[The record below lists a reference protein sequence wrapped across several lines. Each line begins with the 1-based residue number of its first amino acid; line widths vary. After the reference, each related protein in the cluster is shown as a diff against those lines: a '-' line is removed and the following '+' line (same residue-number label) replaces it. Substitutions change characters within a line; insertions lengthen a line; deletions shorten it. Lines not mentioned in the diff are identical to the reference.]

1 MKRLVLSL
9 LAIVL
14 AIPLLAAPKTVTLN
28 VKGWTCGSCA
38 SATKIALKKLNGVTD
53 VKTDAEKMQAVVSYD
68 DAKVTTDAIVAAVSK
83 LGYKAT
89 VSGDAVPTAPSTKVQ
104 AAPVAEPISFF
115 RAPLACHAAEG
126 LGCGSASKPILK
138 ELGKSPHVA
147 EAKINHAGT
156 VLVVVWK
163 DPAHGDPELVKTAFE
178 KRDLE
183 AEPLTGEPREQALR
197 DFKAGSWYGA
207 ADVDKL
213 SEREAQVIAARLVKR
228 ANGRLALSADRLSA
242 LEKDLSAA
250 IAKILT
256 DDECESKE
264 RALAIDLTKVAR
276 KHLDERQ
283 LAELSKAA
291 EQGVRALDGETR

>member
-1 MKRLVLSL
+1 VQFILGQ
-9 LAIVL
+9 AIGWKSVRG
-14 AIPLLAAPKTVTLN
+14 PKHTGRVSFAPVGDDTLLN
-28 VKGWTCGSCA
+28 VTMNYAPPLGIFSR
-38 SATKIALKKLNGVTD
+38 
-53 VKTDAEKMQAVVSYD
+53 
-68 DAKVTTDAIVAAVSK
+68 AI
-83 LGYKAT
+83 
-89 VSGDAVPTAPSTKVQ
+89 
-104 AAPVAEPISFF
+104 
-115 RAPLACHAAEG
+115 APLSEH
-126 LGCGSASKPILK
+126 
-138 ELGKSPHVA
+138 
-147 EAKINHAGT
+147 
-156 VLVVVWK
+156 
-163 DPAHGDPELVKTAFE
+163 
-178 KRDLE
+178 LE
-183 AEPLTGEPREQALR
+183 DYIDQALR